1 MSTSQNRNSEK
12 KNSSKLEVEAK
23 SGQQPDKNTLIKRI
37 AEASSEEEKKRLF
50 SQLPE
55 KTRMTIARSQ
65 VFSGPL
71 PPPQQLKEYN
81 DVLPGAADRILKMAE
96 RQSEHRQKMEGQV
109 VESNTKNSRLGVIF
123 AFLLG
128 AMIIGG
134 GIYLAA
140 IGHPYGTWFS
150 LGGVVS
156 LVGVFV
162 YGTRSSQKE
171 RVKKD
176 KQRKN

>member
-1 MSTSQNRNSEK
+1 MSTSKATNNTDSDNPK
-12 KNSSKLEVEAK
+12 MEVDTK
-23 SGQQPDKNTLIKRI
+23 GGQQLDEGTILKKIVD
-37 AEASSEEEKKRLF
+37 ASSDEERRRLF
-50 SQLPE
+50 DQLPSHV
-55 KTRMTIARSQ
+55 KMTMRRSQ

-71 PPPQQLKEYN
+71 PPPKQLKEYN

-96 RQSEHRQKMEGQV
+96 RQSEHRQRMEEQIV
-109 VESNTKNSRLGVIF
+109 NANTKDSHLGVIF
-123 AFLLG
+123 AFILG
-128 AMIIGG
+128 ALIIGG

-150 LGGVVS
+150 FGGVAT

-171 RVKKD
+171 RIKKN
-176 KQRKN
+176 KQRKK